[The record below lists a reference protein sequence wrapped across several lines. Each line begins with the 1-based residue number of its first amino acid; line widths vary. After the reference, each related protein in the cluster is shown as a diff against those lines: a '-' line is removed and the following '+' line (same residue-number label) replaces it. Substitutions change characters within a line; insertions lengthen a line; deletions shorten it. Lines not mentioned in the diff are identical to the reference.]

1 MARGRPSK
9 RQHIIDTAQSLFAE
23 LGYQGTSIDLVVQ
36 TAAVSKPTVYSN
48 FPTKQVLWA
57 SVLEQVSEHSREALQ
72 EHALSGNNWLETWLA
87 LWQWW
92 ADSAERLAIY
102 RIMLGE
108 QHKMEDTARELF
120 VQFEAVL
127 QQALDNLLL
136 QQAVTL
142 TDTQRFVL
150 DACSRAGVL
159 QPALFGRTPLSVTE
173 LYQHLTSEGA
183 AWPNLH

>member
-72 EHALSGNNWLETWLA
+72 EHVLRGKNWLET
-87 LWQWW
+87 
-92 ADSAERLAIY
+92 
-102 RIMLGE
+102 
-108 QHKMEDTARELF
+108 
-120 VQFEAVL
+120 
-127 QQALDNLLL
+127 
-136 QQAVTL
+136 
-142 TDTQRFVL
+142 
-150 DACSRAGVL
+150 
-159 QPALFGRTPLSVTE
+159 
-173 LYQHLTSEGA
+173 
-183 AWPNLH
+183 